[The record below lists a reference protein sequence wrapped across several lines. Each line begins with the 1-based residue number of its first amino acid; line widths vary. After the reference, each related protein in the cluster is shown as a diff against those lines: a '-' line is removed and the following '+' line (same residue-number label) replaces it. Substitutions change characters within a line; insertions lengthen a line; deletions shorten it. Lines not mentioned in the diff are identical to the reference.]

1 MEGNDLEVMYKMC
14 LGLMFFLIVI
24 LFVSHIF
31 YQTPDYNQYLTFSF
45 EEMITP
51 TEDIVAIVHE
61 E

>member
-1 MEGNDLEVMYKMC
+1 MEGNTLEVMYKMC

-51 TEDIVAIVHE
+51 KEDIVAIVYE

>member
-24 LFVSHIF
+24 LFISHIF
-31 YQTPDYNQYLTFSF
+31 YQTPNYNQDLTFYF